1 MFGLNININDLNQLL
16 GLSTF
21 YPKMGWNNPGFL
33 ECIFR

>member
-21 YPKMGWNNPGFL
+21 YPKMG
-33 ECIFR
+33 